1 MRHTIT
7 ECQKC
12 QLYKNQHP
20 LVGRD
25 VKRKHVDIF
34 WVGLSAVKVDDI
46 KSSLPLSD
54 DTKTGSVVSSIEK
67 KCARTVCYR
76 TNLVKCL
83 PLRNEKIRYPT
94 IKEMGKC
101 LEHLNNE
108 ISLLNPLAVF
118 LLGRQVA
125 EFVLKRNGHKLP
137 KLDNSFEYN
146 AFEIDGCSFIP
157 IHHPSY
163 ILIYKRKLIDQYIEK
178 VSNKALHLTRNSSEN
193 FRAYSSA

>member
-1 MRHTIT
+1 MSYTIS

-20 LVGRD
+20 LVGGGIKNNRA
-25 VKRKHVDIF
+25 DIF

-46 KSSLPLSD
+46 KSSVPLSD

-67 KCARTVCYR
+67 KCDKMLCYR

-94 IKEMGKC
+94 IAEMEKC
-101 LEHLNNE
+101 IEHLNNE
-108 ISLLNPLAVF
+108 ISLMNPLVVF

-125 EFVLKRNGHKLP
+125 EFVLKHNGHDVP
-137 KLDNSFEYN
+137 KLNNSFEYN
-146 AFEIDGCSFIP
+146 SFKIDGCSFIP

-163 ILIYKRKLIDQYIEK
+163 ILIYKRKFIDQYIEK
-178 VSNKALHLTRNSSEN
+178 VSSKALELTS
-193 FRAYSSA
+193 